1 MKVSTETENKGKK
14 VGIITLSNSTNYG
27 GVLQAVALSRTVKK
41 LGMEPV
47 NITFQKIPSPW
58 NSVRLYVQRRVRLYG
73 CKGIKTKIRICGG
86 MAKTL
91 LSNVHYGAVKQKQEN
106 FKAFLAKYLKETPW
120 YPTTELLKEHCSEY
134 DAYITGSDQVWNSAF
149 SYNQM
154 IGAYFLDFVPK
165 GAPCYS
171 YAASAGGKKSDE
183 YVREIIQ
190 RTEHFSGITVREK
203 SLEEHMKKLG
213 CDRVQTVVDPTLL
226 VSREEWAS
234 MAQKPRRQVPEHYI
248 LVYYLEKDVQ
258 NDPVIQ
264 KISREKNLPVVDIM
278 PNYCKTQYPHV
289 VDDTA
294 GPAEFLHYVKNA
306 DYVITNSF
314 HMVVFS
320 LIFGKKF
327 VALRREGQES
337 RIHDLL
343 QLVKGEQRYIES
355 EKEWHVIDSEVPD
368 LNRYIQCDRENSLE
382 YLRRIGGAE

>member
-1 MKVSTETENKGKK
+1 MNTEKGKKVKK

-27 GVLQAVALSRTVKK
+27 GVLQAVALSRTVRK
-41 LGMEPV
+41 LGMDPT

-58 NSVRLYVQRRVRLYG
+58 NSVRMYVRRRIRLYG
-73 CKGIKTKIRICGG
+73 CKGLKTKVRICGG
-86 MAKTL
+86 MVKTL
-91 LSNVHYGAVKQKQEN
+91 LSNVHYGAVKEKQKN
-106 FKAFLAKYLKETPW
+106 FKDFLDRYLTETPY
-120 YPTTELLKEHCSEY
+120 YPTSELLKEHCSDY

-149 SYNQM
+149 SYNQL
-154 IGAYFLDFVPK
+154 IGAYFLDFAPE

-190 RTEHFSGITVREK
+190 RTEHFTGITVREK

-213 CDRVQTVVDPTLL
+213 CERAQTVVDPTLL
-226 VSREEWAS
+226 VSREEWEA
-234 MAQKPRRQVPEHYI
+234 MAQKPKQDVPKNYI
-248 LVYYLEKDVQ
+248 LVYYLEKDVK
-258 NDPVIQ
+258 NDPVI
-264 KISREKNLPVVDIM
+264 KRISKEMNLPVVDIM
-278 PNYCKTQYPHV
+278 PNYCKTEYPHL

-294 GPAEFLHYVKNA
+294 GPAQFLYYVKNA

-327 VALRREGQES
+327 VALRRKGQES

-343 QLVKGEQRYIES
+343 RLVKNEQRYIED
-355 EKEWHVIDSEVPD
+355 EKEWHVINTEVPD
-368 LNRYIQCDRENSLE
+368 LHSYIQGDREASLE
-382 YLRRIGGAE
+382 YLRQIGGVK